1 MSNVLPKI
9 TMGAARKWWREHTG
23 LPAPTGTT
31 LRRWADGIG
40 TGGPVLRTV
49 KFTGRLFTAEPWL
62 EDFAKETGAPLGDD
76 TTVSNAANAT
86 ATIERVREK
95 CGIRKPGRQAGRK

>member
-1 MSNVLPKI
+1 MANVIPKI

-23 LPAPTGTT
+23 LPTPAGTT
-31 LRRWADGIG
+31 MRRWAEGIG

-62 EDFAKETGAPLGDD
+62 IDFARETNVPLADGE
-76 TTVSNAANAT
+76 TVTAAVDNAAT
-86 ATIERVREK
+86 VDRVCER
-95 CGIRKPGRQAGRK
+95 CGIRKPGRKPAE